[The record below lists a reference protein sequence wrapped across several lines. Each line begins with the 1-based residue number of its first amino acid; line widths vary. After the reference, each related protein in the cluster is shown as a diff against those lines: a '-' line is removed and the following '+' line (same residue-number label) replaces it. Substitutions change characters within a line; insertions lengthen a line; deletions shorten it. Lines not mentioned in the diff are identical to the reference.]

1 MRISLRKAQRDRKTP
16 ERGEQKKKE
25 KKRREERGGHI
36 FFIPLKKK
44 KREGQKMG
52 AVSRLCGSFLL
63 LSLFPLTLASGSLS
77 LSLAL
82 SFSIWL

>member
-44 KREGQKMG
+44 NGKAKRW
-52 AVSRLCGSFLL
+52 VLCPASAAPFFYSLLFL
-63 LSLFPLTLASGSLS
+63 SPWHLALS

-82 SFSIWL
+82 SFSILP